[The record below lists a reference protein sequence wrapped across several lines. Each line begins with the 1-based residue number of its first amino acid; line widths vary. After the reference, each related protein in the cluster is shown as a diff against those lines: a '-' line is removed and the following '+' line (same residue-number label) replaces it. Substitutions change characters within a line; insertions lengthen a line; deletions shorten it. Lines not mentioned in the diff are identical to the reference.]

1 MAKHQ
6 SKARESGL
14 FSSVTRDT
22 VWSFERIDKLPT
34 LEVRALLENAQR
46 LESQE
51 IEGICRQV
59 LESRPRGM
67 AVQRVAA
74 RKPRKDGRKLVSRA
88 FAFGMHG
95 VHLANRFWSR
105 SGVTTGGDVMF
116 ALWAD
121 DVKRDATG
129 SRCLLWAPNT
139 DGQRAWSD
147 SPGGQERLSHCKTA
161 VERGNARALLTFG
174 TRLEGVL
181 PEQKVASMDGVDAE
195 SILEMQVQQDGDAY
209 WAVWGLKAA

>member
-1 MAKHQ
+1 MP
-6 SKARESGL
+6 L
-14 FSSVTRDT
+14 PRDT

-34 LEVRALLENAQR
+34 PEVRALFDNAQR
-46 LESQE
+46 LQE
-51 IEGICRQV
+51 EEIAATCKQV

-67 AVQRVAA
+67 AVVRIAP

-105 SGVTTGGDVMF
+105 SGVTMGGDVMF

-121 DVKRDATG
+121 DVKRDANG
-129 SRCLLWAPNT
+129 SRCLLWAPNV
-139 DGQRAWSD
+139 DGARPWSD
-147 SPGGQERLSHCKTA
+147 SPGGQERLGHCRTA

-195 SILEMQVQQDGDAY
+195 SILDMQVQRDGEAY

>member
-1 MAKHQ
+1 MATQ
-6 SKARESGL
+6 ANKARESGL

-34 LEVRALLENAQR
+34 PEVRALLENAQR
-46 LESQE
+46 LESDE
-51 IEGICRQV
+51 IAGICRQV

-67 AVQRVAA
+67 AVARVAP

-105 SGVTTGGDVMF
+105 SGVTSAGDVMF

-129 SRCLLWAPNT
+129 SRCLLWAPNVN
-139 DGQRAWSD
+139 GGRPWSD
-147 SPGGQERLSHCKTA
+147 SPGGQERLAHCKA
-161 VERGNARALLTFG
+161 AAERGGARALLTFG
-174 TRLEGVL
+174 TRLDGVL
-181 PEQKVASMDGVDAE
+181 PEQKVASMDGVDADSLLDIRVERDGE
-195 SILEMQVQQDGDAY
+195 SY

>member
-1 MAKHQ
+1 MATAK
-6 SKARESGL
+6 KARESGL

-34 LEVRALLENAQR
+34 PEVRALLENAQR

-67 AVQRVAA
+67 AVARVAP

-121 DVKRDATG
+121 DVKRDANG

-139 DGQRAWSD
+139 DGNRPWSET
-147 SPGGQERLSHCKTA
+147 PGGQERLAHCKA
-161 VERGNARALLTFG
+161 AAERGAARALLTFG

-195 SILEMQVQQDGDAY
+195 SVLEIQVERDGESY

>member
-1 MAKHQ
+1 MAKAHV
-6 SKARESGL
+6 KARESGL

-34 LEVRALLENAQR
+34 PEVRALLENAQR

-67 AVQRVAA
+67 AVARVAP

-121 DVKRDATG
+121 DIRRDATG
-129 SRCLLWAPNT
+129 SRCLLWAPNA
-139 DGQRAWSD
+139 DGNRPWSET
-147 SPGGQERLSHCKTA
+147 PGGQERLAHCKAA
-161 VERGNARALLTFG
+161 VERGNARGLLTFG

-195 SILEMQVQQDGDAY
+195 SVLEIQVERDGESY